1 MIVSAKNI
9 LFGFFLISAFLTKA
23 QNSSP
28 SFTEYSFVND
38 KENYIHFYDKDA
50 NFNTFY
56 KKLYTLLTEKK
67 GKVKIMQIGG
77 SHIQAEIWPDQV
89 RMDFLEISDSLN
101 GGRGFVFPFKMA
113 KTWNPKNH
121 QISFTGKW
129 KSFRNS
135 VKKHHEKWGVS
146 GITVK
151 TTDSISSFQIGYRHD
166 SLTNYTFNRIK
177 VFHDFDT
184 ASFQVKLLSETPEK
198 IVENKELGYT
208 EFFLEKDTDS
218 LSVEIQ
224 KTNSLQTHFS
234 LYGLSLENDDPGIV
248 YTSIGVN
255 GAKTSSFLRNELF
268 VNQLKVVDPD
278 LIVFCIG
285 INDAYYDNFK
295 PKDYADNYEKLMQW
309 VKSENPDAEFLFVTN
324 NDSYYKRK
332 YPNKRGIE
340 ARNVM
345 VDLAKKH
352 HAGLWDLFEIM
363 GGFGSVKF
371 WEENGYAKADKIHF
385 TNKGYQL
392 IGNLMFQALMN
403 DYNKYLTIQHEN

>member
-1 MIVSAKNI
+1 MTVSAKNI
-9 LFGFFLISAFLTKA
+9 LFAFFLISAFLTKA

-28 SFTEYSFVND
+28 SFAEYGFVND
-38 KENYIHFYDKDA
+38 KENYIHFYDKGA

-56 KKLYTLLTEKK
+56 KKLHTLLTEKK

-89 RMDFLEISDSLN
+89 RMDFLAISDSLN

-129 KSFRNS
+129 ESFRNS

-198 IVENKELGYT
+198 IVKNKELGYT
-208 EFFLEKDTDS
+208 EFFLQKETDT

-224 KTNSLQTHFS
+224 KTNSLQKQFN
-234 LYGLSLENDDPGIV
+234 LYGLSPENDDPGII

-255 GAKTSSFLRNELF
+255 GAKTSSFLRNEMF
-268 VNQLKVVDPD
+268 VDQLKVVDPD

-309 VKSENPDAEFLFVTN
+309 VKSVNPDAEFLFVTN

-352 HAGLWDLFEIM
+352 NAGLWDLFEIM
-363 GGFGSVKF
+363 GGLGSVKF

-403 DYNKYLTIQHEN
+403 DYNKYLTIQHED

>member
-363 GGFGSVKF
+363 GGLGSVKF